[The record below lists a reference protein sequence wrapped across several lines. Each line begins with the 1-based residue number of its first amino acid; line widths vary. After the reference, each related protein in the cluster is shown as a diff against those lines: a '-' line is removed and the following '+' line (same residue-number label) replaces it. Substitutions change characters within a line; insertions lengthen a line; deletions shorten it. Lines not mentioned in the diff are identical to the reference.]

1 MSRTPASASIP
12 TNVCFNIRA
21 TQEPGRV
28 DEQGN
33 VTMPPPQIEIDGLNQ
48 LSDGLRRLS
57 DFMRGQVARPISQ
70 TTVTRGIGQ
79 DLDLGARPVRTEESP
94 DSGLIRW
101 DYLYLNRPDGEGL
114 VPNWIG
120 NWEPDSQKGT
130 TEIQFTAGGLYQ
142 LSWSLLW
149 TAQGSTQDQARTYP
163 SMRTISDS
171 KRYYSSAA
179 SFGEEDT
186 SITHSLVYPARCFD
200 IQADDKIGIWI
211 ERVAGNSTLNW
222 TLQTPSFL
230 CITKL

>member
-1 MSRTPASASIP
+1 
-12 TNVCFNIRA
+12 
-21 TQEPGRV
+21 
-28 DEQGN
+28 
-33 VTMPPPQIEIDGLNQ
+33 MPPPQIEIDGLNQ

-70 TTVTRGIGQ
+70 TTVTLGIGQ
-79 DLDLGARPVRTEESP
+79 DLDLGATPGRTEASP

-101 DYLYLNRPDGEGL
+101 DYLYLNRPDGDGL

-120 NWEPDSQKGT
+120 NWETGGPGT

-142 LSWSLLW
+142 LSWALVW
-149 TAQGSTQDQARTYP
+149 TAHGSTQDHAKTYP
-163 SMRTISDS
+163 SMRTEDS
-171 KRYYSSAA
+171 ERHYSSAA

-186 SITHSLVYPARCFD
+186 GITQSLVYPARCFD
-200 IQADDKIGIWI
+200 IQANDKIGIWI
-211 ERVAGNSTLNW
+211 ERVAGDSSANW